1 MGMALPQVVT
11 EDRASGAQV
20 IDGSLKFN
28 SADNASLTKAL
39 SSDGNLKKWTW
50 SGWIKRGKLSEN
62 QEFFGV
68 DTGTSAQHLIKFD
81 SSDRI
86 HFYRYASSYHFRR
99 QTTQVFRDPSAWFH
113 LVVVYDTDNSTP
125 ADRAILYVNG
135 VRITSYSSS
144 TDPTSGET
152 GYINDAT
159 YTQGIGVAPSVSTE
173 FDGSLSNINFIDG
186 QALDASYF
194 GYTDGLTNT
203 WRPKKYEGT
212 FGTNGFY
219 LPFDGNSPIGE
230 DKSGKGN
237 NWTPVNFGGSVALDN
252 SIVSGALPILNTTP
266 GGTQAGVGVLGSKEN
281 RYYTVTTANGSV
293 YQFDITSGNNPS
305 LEFIRGATYKFDY
318 SSHTGHP
325 LLFSTSNPD
334 SSVSAYTNGT
344 SIASNVIS
352 FTVPHNAPATLYY
365 YCSAHPTGM
374 NGAISI
380 TTDETKADPYAWKN
394 VLALPLVGANSDVS
408 NSVNSGSTTKT
419 ITSNGDPVASNAA
432 SNFYGGSF
440 VFDGSGDYLSSSS
453 SADLTFGTGNFTI
466 ECWVYQT
473 SAASAEDGIFQIST
487 TSGGLAATQSDTI
500 TLQTNG
506 SVYRSYANNTSTPFS
521 TAVITNKWVHL
532 ALVRSS
538 TSLNLFV
545 NGVKDAT
552 TISDSRNYSGTYLA
566 IGGYYSTSYLW
577 VGNISDFRVYKGV
590 AKYTSDFVVPATS
603 PDILPD
609 TPSGVSGGSKLT
621 KITDGAVAFD
631 GTGDYLN
638 LASSTDFGLVEGDW
652 TVECYAYITGT
663 NGTGRLWYLEGNASN
678 IDGVYF
684 SNTNMSMGT
693 TGVWSVGDGTGG
705 DYAQNKW
712 IHVAVCHDSTN
723 MRMYIDGVQA
733 LTTTDN
739 FYNASSKKL
748 TLMSTNNG
756 SYSGLGEGF
765 ISNFRVVKGTALYTS
780 NFTPPTAPLTNVT
793 NTKLLCC
800 QSQTSVHITAV
811 IPGTFSNDGTTWSST
826 VSGAVAGSPYDA
838 TKMFD
843 GNLATYT
850 DHNAQNSTITWTRT
864 LTSVTSL
871 RVYIHQGNSTGTVT
885 TVGGNGT
892 QVDTISTDFGPGW
905 HNITLGT
912 TGSTINSI
920 AFTRGGSGNPLSI
933 HAVEVNGTALIDGFI
948 GKPVLKSGDS
958 AATTFNPFTTDINAV
973 RGQETGYA
981 TMNPLDNGGL
991 TLANGNLDVTMST
1004 SAWRNCRATT
1014 GMTSGKWY
1022 FEVECKAATSGQ
1034 GLMPGILNA
1043 AGSITTTVGANS
1055 GGYAYNAAAGQKYNN
1070 NSGSSYGAS
1079 FDNGDTI
1086 SVAYDGDNGTITF
1099 YKNGVSQGVAFTSI
1113 PSDTYFPAVAMTGTM
1128 SASINFGQKPFKFP
1142 PPDGFQPLN
1151 GANVRPETV
1160 ITRPDQFV
1168 GTTLYSGNNGTTQVT
1183 TGFQPDFVW
1192 LKGRS
1197 ETLTHRLVDSVRG
1210 DYQLKSNT
1218 TDAQSAWT
1226 MVDILSNGFTVTND
1240 GNEQNKSGTTYVS
1253 WAWKAGGNKGNFNVD
1268 DVGYENASDVGLTGG
1283 TITPIA
1289 ASVGTKQGFSII
1301 KWTGNRAASTVSH
1314 GLNSAVKF
1322 YFVKNLDQSSDWI
1335 TWHTGLS
1342 GGGQGYIRL
1351 NTDGSAGTAST
1362 PWNSTIPT
1370 NTVFSLGADSE
1381 TNGDGDEMIV
1391 YLWADVPGLQ
1401 KFGKYTGNNDS
1412 DAADGPFVE
1421 LGFRPGLVAIKR
1433 SNGTGNWVVYDN
1445 KRDTFNPL
1453 DGRLKWNTSGAN
1465 VDNSGY
1471 NIDFLSN
1478 GFKITGG
1485 NNDNYNA
1492 ASDYIYC
1499 AWAEAPTFNLYGGQS
1514 NAR

>member
-1 MGMALPQVVT
+1 DGVVAGSGPLYST
-11 EDRASGAQV
+11 GITLAVGKWHHLAVTRESSTAKIFVDGVMRA
-20 IDGSLKFN
+20 
-28 SADNASLTKAL
+28 
-39 SSDGNLKKWTW
+39 
-50 SGWIKRGKLSEN
+50 
-62 QEFFGV
+62 
-68 DTGTSAQHLIKFD
+68 TGTTA
-81 SSDRI
+81 
-86 HFYRYASSYHFRR
+86 YNYN
-99 QTTQVFRDPSAWFH
+99 QTSVLDIGNG
-113 LVVVYDTDNSTP
+113 YNNSGYE
-125 ADRAILYVNG
+125 I
-135 VRITSYSSS
+135 
-144 TDPTSGET
+144 T
-152 GYINDAT
+152 GYM
-159 YTQGIGVAPSVSTE
+159 Q
-173 FDGSLSNINFIDG
+173 
-186 QALDASYF
+186 
-194 GYTDGLTNT
+194 
-203 WRPKKYEGT
+203 
-212 FGTNGFY
+212 
-219 LPFDGNSPIGE
+219 
-230 DKSGKGN
+230 
-237 NWTPVNFGGSVALDN
+237 
-252 SIVSGALPILNTTP
+252 
-266 GGTQAGVGVLGSKEN
+266 
-281 RYYTVTTANGSV
+281 
-293 YQFDITSGNNPS
+293 
-305 LEFIRGATYKFDY
+305 
-318 SSHTGHP
+318 
-325 LLFSTSNPD
+325 
-334 SSVSAYTNGT
+334 
-344 SIASNVIS
+344 
-352 FTVPHNAPATLYY
+352 
-365 YCSAHPTGM
+365 
-374 NGAISI
+374 
-380 TTDETKADPYAWKN
+380 
-394 VLALPLVGANSDVS
+394 
-408 NSVNSGSTTKT
+408 
-419 ITSNGDPVASNAA
+419 
-432 SNFYGGSF
+432 
-440 VFDGSGDYLSSSS
+440 
-453 SADLTFGTGNFTI
+453 
-466 ECWVYQT
+466 
-473 SAASAEDGIFQIST
+473 
-487 TSGGLAATQSDTI
+487 
-500 TLQTNG
+500 
-506 SVYRSYANNTSTPFS
+506 
-521 TAVITNKWVHL
+521 
-532 ALVRSS
+532 
-538 TSLNLFV
+538 
-545 NGVKDAT
+545 
-552 TISDSRNYSGTYLA
+552 
-566 IGGYYSTSYLW
+566 
-577 VGNISDFRVYKGV
+577 DFRIYKGV
-590 AKYTSDFVVPATS
+590 AKYTNSFVVPATS
-603 PDILPD
+603 PDVLPD
-609 TPSGVSGGSKLT
+609 TPSGVSGSSKLA
-621 KITDGAVAFD
+621 KVTDGAVTFD
-631 GTGDYLN
+631 GTNDYLN
-638 LASSTDFGLVEGDW
+638 AGDSSD
-652 TVECYAYITGT
+652 YAF
-663 NGTGRLWYLEGNASN
+663 GTGDFTIEAFVYHTYSAQQQTYFADVFGNSA
-678 IDGVYF
+678 GVYF
-684 SNTNMSMGT
+684 AKREASNNNVLLIYYSDVIV
-693 TGVWSVGDGTGG
+693 TGATPLTENRW
-705 DYAQNKW
+705 Y
-712 IHVAVCHDSTN
+712 HVAVSRSGSTIRVFLNGVLDGSASDSTN
-723 MRMYIDGVQA
+723 LTSTEYYIGESP
-733 LTTTDN
+733 
-739 FYNASSKKL
+739 SS
-748 TLMSTNNG
+748 S
-756 SYSGLGEGF
+756 SGEMFGF

-780 NFTPPTAPLTNVT
+780 SFTPPTRTLTNVT

-1253 WAWKAGGNKGNFNVD
+1253 WAWKAGGNKNTFNVD
-1268 DVGYENASDVGLTGG
+1268 DV
-1283 TITPIA
+1283 
-1289 ASVGTKQGFSII
+1289 
-1301 KWTGNRAASTVSH
+1301 
-1314 GLNSAVKF
+1314 
-1322 YFVKNLDQSSDWI
+1322 
-1335 TWHTGLS
+1335 
-1342 GGGQGYIRL
+1342 
-1351 NTDGSAGTAST
+1351 
-1362 PWNSTIPT
+1362 
-1370 NTVFSLGADSE
+1370 
-1381 TNGDGDEMIV
+1381 
-1391 YLWADVPGLQ
+1391 
-1401 KFGKYTGNNDS
+1401 
-1412 DAADGPFVE
+1412 
-1421 LGFRPGLVAIKR
+1421 
-1433 SNGTGNWVVYDN
+1433 
-1445 KRDTFNPL
+1445 
-1453 DGRLKWNTSGAN
+1453 
-1465 VDNSGY
+1465 
-1471 NIDFLSN
+1471 
-1478 GFKITGG
+1478 
-1485 NNDNYNA
+1485 
-1492 ASDYIYC
+1492 
-1499 AWAEAPTFNLYGGQS
+1499 
-1514 NAR
+1514 